1 MRVKLQ
7 AMRSILLWIPLVFS
21 AAALSQNGASDA
33 LAMCK
38 DLSPANRAMAKSAG
52 YDVDAICSGLSKTNA
67 VVAPDNKPEVIA
79 PRSVTVQEKMADQVV
94 PTAVVGVTAPK
105 PASSLKQFGYELF
118 AGTPN
123 TFAPVTNVPVSPD
136 YLLGPGDMLQVMFYG
151 KTNTSFSLEIN
162 RDGTVN
168 FPELGPVGLAGLSF
182 QEAKDMLQ
190 TRIAAQMIGV
200 QASISMGQL
209 RSMQI
214 FVLGEAFKPGAYT
227 VSSLSTITHALF
239 VSGGVSNIASLRNIQ
254 LRRAGKVIASLDLY
268 DLLIRGDTSN
278 DLRLQS
284 SDVIF
289 VPTVGDLVSVD
300 GQVLRPAIY
309 ELKGGESVQ
318 DLIVLAGG
326 LGPKAYPSS
335 ARIERIDG
343 KGFLTMLDLDL
354 TQNVAR
360 KTSLKAGDGLYIDA
374 IKDRLEDIVSL
385 AGHVYYPGSFAWR
398 DGMRLSDL
406 ISSLAQFPPGLDL
419 DYAILSR
426 ENPVTGDLSA
436 IKFSP
441 LSVVQSIK
449 GKDDLA
455 LKSRDKVILFSKKA
469 ARADALAPMISALQ
483 SQTKLGD
490 LARIA
495 NISGA
500 VQFPGI
506 YPLTEGA
513 RLSDLVLA
521 AGGLSVDYPEMSY
534 ALIVRERIEDDGYI
548 ETIQVDLASAI
559 DQPGS
564 TADPLLSA
572 KDQLILFSVNGSRS
586 ERLEPLIE
594 KLKAQAKYNEP
605 PQIVDVKG
613 TVRFPGAYPL
623 TAGMG
628 VKDLITAGGGLTEAA
643 YSGVFEVSRRDLS
656 DPEMARVEILE
667 RNLSDLLRS
676 DSNQFLLQPKDVVTI
691 KIVPEYQETDTV
703 VLSGEVIFP
712 GEYKIMRG
720 EMLSSVIARA
730 GGFTD
735 HAFLDGAVFSRL
747 ELREAE
753 AEALADLRRRVSL
766 ELASERLNDLN
777 SDVTIDDQSTAIQQ
791 EALAQLSS
799 VEAIGRLVIPLASI
813 LKGTANDVILKEGDR
828 LTIPR
833 FRQEVTVIGEV
844 QRPTSHL
851 FDKSMRIKDYLE
863 ASGGFTDN
871 ADAGKVYIIRASGEV
886 VMPYRKG
893 LLKFLSMS
901 QKIETGDA
909 IVVPIDTD
917 KSEIQGIS
925 LLAEVSKIIYELALG
940 AAAINSFK

>member
-7 AMRSILLWIPLVFS
+7 TMRSILLWIPLVFS

-374 IKDRLEDIVSL
+374 IKDRLDDIVSL

-455 LKSRDKVILFSKKA
+455 LKSRDQIILFS
-469 ARADALAPMISALQ
+469 I
-483 SQTKLGD
+483 
-490 LARIA
+490 
-495 NISGA
+495 
-500 VQFPGI
+500 
-506 YPLTEGA
+506 
-513 RLSDLVLA
+513 
-521 AGGLSVDYPEMSY
+521 
-534 ALIVRERIEDDGYI
+534 
-548 ETIQVDLASAI
+548 
-559 DQPGS
+559 
-564 TADPLLSA
+564 
-572 KDQLILFSVNGSRS
+572 NGSRY
-586 ERLEPLIE
+586 EQLEPLME
-594 KLKAQAKYNEP
+594 KLKVQAKYNEP
-605 PQIVDVKG
+605 QQIVDING

-643 YSGVFEVSRRDLS
+643 YSGTFEVSRRDLS
-656 DPEMARVEILE
+656 DPEMARVEILV

-712 GEYKIMRG
+712 GEYKIARG

-735 HAFLDGAVFSRL
+735 HAFVDGAVFSRL

-766 ELASERLNDLN
+766 QLASERLTDLN

-799 VEAIGRLVIPLASI
+799 AEAIGRLVIPLASI
-813 LKGTANDVILKEGDR
+813 LKGTVNDVILKEGDR
-828 LTIPR
+828 LTIPS

-851 FDKSMRIKDYLE
+851 FDKSLRIKDYLE